1 MFLSVFL
8 KLIAYLPKQGGV
20 AGVGEAVH
28 GLPVDGGGGISCA
41 GGWSASVDRVCRGMS
56 CMCQMAKSQYHMLP
70 QSLTNRIVREAVAK
84 TVQWVFFEI
93 AKFKI

>member
-1 MFLSVFL
+1 LFLPVFL

-41 GGWSASVDRVCRGMS
+41 GGWSASVDRACRGMS

-84 TVQWVFFEI
+84 TVQWVFL
-93 AKFKI
+93 KFQNRN